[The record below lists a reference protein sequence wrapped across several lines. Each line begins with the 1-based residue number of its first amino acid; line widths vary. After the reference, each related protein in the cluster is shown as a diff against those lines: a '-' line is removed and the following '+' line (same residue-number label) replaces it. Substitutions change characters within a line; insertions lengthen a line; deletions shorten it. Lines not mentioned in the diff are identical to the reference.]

1 MELSR
6 QITPTANIAYA
17 VSYAQVII
25 EHFSKALEENGCLI
39 QVPAALYVE
48 IDDQYNRLVDYIES
62 AVNSGSIDTG
72 NTGAADN
79 YATYSYQEGDF
90 RQTETAQAV
99 REAIRRA
106 SNDCFN
112 CNIPKPK
119 FDFSGIFD
127 NLMAD
132 IQSTLEQFR
141 GMSKYN
147 KASVCQYTFFLS
159 YLCIPDLLKLVSLIL
174 AAITKLLS
182 GIALP
187 RITIAL
193 FINAILS
200 AIIEVLVSN
209 ISILA
214 RFALTPVLCIL
225 DAINSIIAQLPTPEN
240 IRAQNEQELIRLGVN
255 EKFMQG
261 EYDTGLADKSRKIR
275 EAYVSR
281 VRKYEQE
288 ASMNTQKY
296 VKEIFGPLEETINKS
311 VDSLNNSIAELTGL
325 LNHFSCEPSRSGL
338 TVSQYLSNLSEFMA
352 LVNLLRYII
361 KFKGKKAAF
370 EQLCN
375 APTDSSNYGN
385 NNYTDIYDTP
395 MSIENI
401 GSIIAD
407 VLGSDIDIITDDDGN
422 PIAIGIKNPNSEIDE
437 SRNLSFWSCNLR
449 DFAESVIVPN
459 LINDIIQND
468 IPTLNIDDFNMTP
481 WKVTVIPNSSY
492 TPGFADVNTD
502 IIPLVI
508 DEVWNLPDHIRDIIS
523 LIDTYNGAT
532 DPTKTKVDVTFVTD
546 EGINDIIKSVSKV
559 LPNNEDRVTGLN
571 DSTVKIVSD
580 GGNTIKVVDNNGNVI
595 TGSNETIINQSA
607 KNNLDKMVHSF
618 SQGTQ
623 IDELLDCKNELDAI
637 LNKLGG
643 KI

>member
-6 QITPTANIAYA
+6 QVTPTANIAYA
-17 VSYAQVII
+17 VSYAQLII

-62 AVNSGSIDTG
+62 AVNSGSVNLG
-72 NTGAADN
+72 GGADN
-79 YATYSYQEGDF
+79 SVSYTYQEGDF
-90 RQTETAQAV
+90 KQTEIAQAV

-112 CNIPKPK
+112 CSIPKPK

-127 NLMAD
+127 NLMAE
-132 IQSTLEQFR
+132 IQNTLEQFK
-141 GMSKYN
+141 GISKYN
-147 KASVCQYTFFLS
+147 KASVCKYAFFLS

-182 GIALP
+182 DITLP

-200 AIIEVLVSN
+200 AIIEVLVRN

-225 DAINSIIAQLPTPEN
+225 DAIDSIIAQLPTPEN
-240 IRAQNEQELIRLGVN
+240 IRTQNEQDLIRLGVN

-261 EYDTGLADKSRKIR
+261 EYDTGLADKSKKIR
-275 EAYVSR
+275 EAYTSR

-338 TVSQYLSNLSEFMA
+338 TTSQYLSNLSEFMA

-375 APTDSSNYGN
+375 TPTDSSNYGN

-395 MSIENI
+395 MSIDNI

-407 VLGSDIDIITDDDGN
+407 VLGSDIDIITNDEGN
-422 PIAIGIKNPNSEIDE
+422 PIAIGIKNPNSNIDT
-437 SRNLSFWSCNLR
+437 SSNLSFWSCNLK

-481 WKVTVIPNSSY
+481 WKVTVVPNSSY
-492 TPGFADVNTD
+492 TPESINTD

-508 DEVWNLPDHIRDIIS
+508 DEVWNLPDHIRNVVS

-532 DPTKTKVDVTFVTD
+532 EPTKTEVDVTFVTN
-546 EGINDIIKSVSKV
+546 EGINDIIKSISKV
-559 LPNNEDRVTGLN
+559 LPDSGDSVTGVN
-571 DSTVKIVSD
+571 DSTVRIISG
-580 GGNTIKVVDNNGNVI
+580 GGNTIKVVDNTGNVI
-595 TGSNETIINQSA
+595 TESNDNIINQNT
-607 KNNLDKMVHSF
+607 KNSLDKMIHSF
-618 SQGTQ
+618 SSGTQ
-623 IDELLDCKNELDAI
+623 IDELLDCKNELDEI
-637 LNKLGG
+637 LSKLGG
-643 KI
+643 KR

>member
-17 VSYAQVII
+17 VSYAQLII

-62 AVNSGSIDTG
+62 AVNSGSVNLG
-72 NTGAADN
+72 GGADN
-79 YATYSYQEGDF
+79 SVSYTYQDGDF
-90 RQTETAQAV
+90 KQTEIAQAV

-127 NLMAD
+127 NLMAE
-132 IQSTLEQFR
+132 IQNTLEQFK
-141 GMSKYN
+141 GISKYN
-147 KASVCQYTFFLS
+147 KASVCQYAFFLS

-182 GIALP
+182 NITLP

-225 DAINSIIAQLPTPEN
+225 DAIDSIIAQLPTPEN
-240 IRAQNEQELIRLGVN
+240 IRAQNEQDLIRLGVN

-261 EYDTGLADKSRKIR
+261 EYDTGLADKSKKIR
-275 EAYVSR
+275 EAYTSR

-311 VDSLNNSIAELTGL
+311 VDSLNNSIAELTSL

-338 TVSQYLSNLSEFMA
+338 TISQYLSNLSEFMA

-385 NNYTDIYDTP
+385 NNYTDVYDTP

-401 GSIIAD
+401 GSVIAD
-407 VLGSDIDIITDDDGN
+407 VLGSDIDIITNDDGN
-422 PIAIGIKNPNSEIDE
+422 VIAIGIKNPNSDIDT
-437 SRNLSFWSCNLR
+437 SSNLSFWSCNLK

-481 WKVTVIPNSSY
+481 WKVTVVPNSSY
-492 TPGFADVNTD
+492 TPESVNTD

-508 DEVWNLPDHIRDIIS
+508 DEVWNLPDHIRSVIS
-523 LIDTYNGAT
+523 LIDTYNGST
-532 DPTKTKVDVTFVTD
+532 EPTKTEVDVIFVTD
-546 EGINDIIKSVSKV
+546 EGINDIIKSISKV
-559 LPNNEDRVTGLN
+559 LPDSGDSVTGVN
-571 DSTVKIVSD
+571 DSTVRIISG
-580 GGNTIKVVDNNGNVI
+580 GGNTIKVIDNTGNVI
-595 TGSNETIINQSA
+595 TESNDNIINQNT
-607 KNNLDKMVHSF
+607 KNSLDKMIHSF
-618 SQGTQ
+618 SSGTQ
-623 IDELLDCKNELDAI
+623 IDELLDCKNELDEI

-643 KI
+643 KR

>member
-6 QITPTANIAYA
+6 QVTPTANIAYA

-62 AVNSGSIDTG
+62 AVNSG
-72 NTGAADN
+72 NTGATDN

-127 NLMAD
+127 NMMAE
-132 IQSTLEQFR
+132 IQSTLEQFG
-141 GMSKYN
+141 GMFKYN
-147 KASVCQYTFFLS
+147 KASVCQYAFFLS

-200 AIIEVLVSN
+200 AIIEVLVRN
-209 ISILA
+209 VAILA

-225 DAINSIIAQLPTPEN
+225 DAIDSIIAQLPTSEN
-240 IRAQNEQELIRLGVN
+240 IRAQNEQDLIRLGIN

-275 EAYVSR
+275 EAYTSR

-296 VKEIFGPLEETINKS
+296 VKEIFGPMKETINKS

-338 TVSQYLSNLSEFMA
+338 TVSQHLSNLSEFMA

-375 APTDSSNYGN
+375 APTDSSNYAN

-407 VLGSDIDIITDDDGN
+407 VLGSDIDIITNDEGN

-492 TPGFADVNTD
+492 TTNMDINTD

-532 DPTKTKVDVTFVTD
+532 DPTKTEVEVTFVAD

-559 LPNNEDRVTGLN
+559 LPNSEDKVTGLN
-571 DSTVKIVSD
+571 DNTVKIVSD
-580 GGNTIKVVDNNGNVI
+580 GGNTIKVIDNNGNVI

-643 KI
+643 KL

>member
-6 QITPTANIAYA
+6 QVTPTANIAYA
-17 VSYAQVII
+17 VSYAQLII

-62 AVNSGSIDTG
+62 AVNSGSVNLG
-72 NTGAADN
+72 GGADN
-79 YATYSYQEGDF
+79 SVSYTYQEGDF
-90 RQTETAQAV
+90 KQTEIAQAV

-112 CNIPKPK
+112 CSIPKPK

-127 NLMAD
+127 NLMAE
-132 IQSTLEQFR
+132 IQNTLEQFK
-141 GMSKYN
+141 GISKYN
-147 KASVCQYTFFLS
+147 KASVCQYAFFLS

-182 GIALP
+182 DITLP

-200 AIIEVLVSN
+200 AIIEVLVRN

-225 DAINSIIAQLPTPEN
+225 DAIDSIIAQLPTPEN
-240 IRAQNEQELIRLGVN
+240 IRAQNEQDLIRLGVN

-261 EYDTGLADKSRKIR
+261 EYDTGLADKSKKIR
-275 EAYVSR
+275 EAYTSR

-338 TVSQYLSNLSEFMA
+338 TTSQYLSNLSEFMA

-375 APTDSSNYGN
+375 TPTDSSNYGN

-395 MSIENI
+395 MSIDNI

-407 VLGSDIDIITDDDGN
+407 VLGSDIDIITNDEGN
-422 PIAIGIKNPNSEIDE
+422 PIAIGIKNPNSNIDT
-437 SRNLSFWSCNLR
+437 SSNLSFWSCNLK

-481 WKVTVIPNSSY
+481 WKVTVVPNSSY
-492 TPGFADVNTD
+492 TPESINTD

-508 DEVWNLPDHIRDIIS
+508 DEVWNLPDHIRNVVS

-532 DPTKTKVDVTFVTD
+532 EPTKTEIDVTFVTN
-546 EGINDIIKSVSKV
+546 EGINDIIKSISKV
-559 LPNNEDRVTGLN
+559 LPDSGDSVTGVN
-571 DSTVKIVSD
+571 DSTVRIISG
-580 GGNTIKVVDNNGNVI
+580 GGNTIKVVDNTGNVI
-595 TGSNETIINQSA
+595 TESNDNIINQNT
-607 KNNLDKMVHSF
+607 KNSLDKMIHSF
-618 SQGTQ
+618 SSGTQ
-623 IDELLDCKNELDAI
+623 IDELLDCKNELDEI
-637 LNKLGG
+637 LSKLGG
-643 KI
+643 KR

>member
-62 AVNSGSIDTG
+62 AVNSG
-72 NTGAADN
+72 NTGVADN

-90 RQTETAQAV
+90 RQTEIAQSV

-127 NLMAD
+127 NLMAE
-132 IQSTLEQFR
+132 IQSTLEQFG
-141 GMSKYN
+141 GMFKYN
-147 KASVCQYTFFLS
+147 KASVCQYSFFLS

-182 GIALP
+182 GITLP

-200 AIIEVLVSN
+200 AIIEVLVRN

-225 DAINSIIAQLPTPEN
+225 DAIDSIISQLPTPEN
-240 IRAQNEQELIRLGVN
+240 IRAQNEQDLIRLGVN

-275 EAYVSR
+275 EAYTSR

-361 KFKGKKAAF
+361 KFKSKKAAF

-395 MSIENI
+395 MSTENI

-407 VLGSDIDIITDDDGN
+407 VLGSDIDIITDDEGN
-422 PIAIGIKNPNSEIDE
+422 PIAIGIKNPDSEIDE

-492 TPGFADVNTD
+492 TPGFTNTD

-532 DPTKTKVDVTFVTD
+532 NPTKTEVEVTFVAD

-559 LPNNEDRVTGLN
+559 LPNSEDRVTGLN

-580 GGNTIKVVDNNGNVI
+580 GGNTIKVIDNNGNVI

-607 KNNLDKMVHSF
+607 NNNLDKMVHSF

-643 KI
+643 KL

>member
-6 QITPTANIAYA
+6 QVTPTANIAYA
-17 VSYAQVII
+17 VSYAQLII

-62 AVNSGSIDTG
+62 AVNSGSVNLG
-72 NTGAADN
+72 GGADN
-79 YATYSYQEGDF
+79 SVSYTYQEGDF
-90 RQTETAQAV
+90 KQTEIAQAV

-112 CNIPKPK
+112 CSIPKPK

-127 NLMAD
+127 NLMAE
-132 IQSTLEQFR
+132 IQNTLEQFK
-141 GMSKYN
+141 GIFKYN
-147 KASVCQYTFFLS
+147 KASVCQYAFFLS

-174 AAITKLLS
+174 AAITKLL
-182 GIALP
+182 GNITLP

-200 AIIEVLVSN
+200 AIIEVLVRN
-209 ISILA
+209 VSILA

-225 DAINSIIAQLPTPEN
+225 DAIDSIIAQLPTPEN
-240 IRAQNEQELIRLGVN
+240 IRAQNEQDLIRLGVN

-261 EYDTGLADKSRKIR
+261 EYDTGLADKSKKIR
-275 EAYVSR
+275 EAYTSR

-338 TVSQYLSNLSEFMA
+338 TTSQYLSNLSEFMA

-375 APTDSSNYGN
+375 TPTDSSNYGN

-395 MSIENI
+395 MSIDNI

-407 VLGSDIDIITDDDGN
+407 VLGSDIDIITNDEGN
-422 PIAIGIKNPNSEIDE
+422 PIAIGIKNPNSDIDT
-437 SRNLSFWSCNLR
+437 SSNLSFWSCNIK

-481 WKVTVIPNSSY
+481 WKVTVVPNSSY
-492 TPGFADVNTD
+492 TPESINTD

-508 DEVWNLPDHIRDIIS
+508 DEVWNLPDHIRNVVS

-532 DPTKTKVDVTFVTD
+532 EPTKTEIDVTFVTN
-546 EGINDIIKSVSKV
+546 EGINDIIKSISKV
-559 LPNNEDRVTGLN
+559 LPDSGDSVTGVN
-571 DSTVKIVSD
+571 DSTVRIISG
-580 GGNTIKVVDNNGNVI
+580 GGNTIKVVDNTGNVI
-595 TGSNETIINQSA
+595 TESNDNIINQNT
-607 KNNLDKMVHSF
+607 KNSLDKMIHSF
-618 SQGTQ
+618 SSGTQ
-623 IDELLDCKNELDAI
+623 IDELLDCKNELDEI
-637 LNKLGG
+637 LSKLGG
-643 KI
+643 KR

>member
-6 QITPTANIAYA
+6 QVTPTANIAYA
-17 VSYAQVII
+17 VSYAQLII

-62 AVNSGSIDTG
+62 AVNSGSVNLG
-72 NTGAADN
+72 GGADN
-79 YATYSYQEGDF
+79 SVSYTYQEGDF
-90 RQTETAQAV
+90 KQTEIAQAV

-112 CNIPKPK
+112 CSIPKPK

-127 NLMAD
+127 NLMAE
-132 IQSTLEQFR
+132 IQNTLEQFK
-141 GMSKYN
+141 GIFKYN
-147 KASVCQYTFFLS
+147 KASVCQYAFFLS

-182 GIALP
+182 NITLP

-200 AIIEVLVSN
+200 AIIEVLVRN

-225 DAINSIIAQLPTPEN
+225 DAIDSIIAQLPTPEN
-240 IRAQNEQELIRLGVN
+240 IRAQNEQDLIRLGVN

-261 EYDTGLADKSRKIR
+261 EYDTGLADKSKKIR
-275 EAYVSR
+275 EAYTSR

-338 TVSQYLSNLSEFMA
+338 TTSQYLSNLSEFMA

-375 APTDSSNYGN
+375 TPTDSSNYGN

-395 MSIENI
+395 MSIDNI

-407 VLGSDIDIITDDDGN
+407 VLGSDIDIITNDEGN
-422 PIAIGIKNPNSEIDE
+422 PIAIGIKNPNSDIDT
-437 SRNLSFWSCNLR
+437 SSNLSFWSCNLK

-481 WKVTVIPNSSY
+481 WKVTVVPNSSY
-492 TPGFADVNTD
+492 TPESINTD

-508 DEVWNLPDHIRDIIS
+508 DEVWNLPDHIRNVVS

-532 DPTKTKVDVTFVTD
+532 EPTKTEIDVTFVTN
-546 EGINDIIKSVSKV
+546 EGINDIIKSISKV
-559 LPNNEDRVTGLN
+559 LPDSGDSVIGVN
-571 DSTVKIVSD
+571 DSTVRIVSG
-580 GGNTIKVVDNNGNVI
+580 GGNTIKVIDNTGNVI
-595 TGSNETIINQSA
+595 TESNDNIINQNT
-607 KNNLDKMVHSF
+607 KNSLDKMVHSF
-618 SQGTQ
+618 SSGTQ
-623 IDELLDCKNELDAI
+623 IDELLDCKNELDEI

-643 KI
+643 KR

>member
-17 VSYAQVII
+17 VSYAQLII

-62 AVNSGSIDTG
+62 AVNSGSVNLG
-72 NTGAADN
+72 GGADN
-79 YATYSYQEGDF
+79 SVSYTYQDGDF
-90 RQTETAQAV
+90 KQTEIAQAV

-127 NLMAD
+127 NLMAE
-132 IQSTLEQFR
+132 IQNTLEQFK
-141 GMSKYN
+141 GIFKYN
-147 KASVCQYTFFLS
+147 KASVCQYAFFLS

-182 GIALP
+182 NITLP

-225 DAINSIIAQLPTPEN
+225 DAIDSIIAQLPTPEN
-240 IRAQNEQELIRLGVN
+240 IRAQNEQDLIRLGVN

-261 EYDTGLADKSRKIR
+261 EYDTGLADKSKKIR
-275 EAYVSR
+275 EAYTSR

-311 VDSLNNSIAELTGL
+311 VDSLNNSIAELTSL

-338 TVSQYLSNLSEFMA
+338 TISQYLSNLSEFMA

-385 NNYTDIYDTP
+385 NNYTDVYDTP

-401 GSIIAD
+401 GSVIAD
-407 VLGSDIDIITDDDGN
+407 VLGSDIDIITNDDGN
-422 PIAIGIKNPNSEIDE
+422 VIAIGIKNPNSDIDT
-437 SRNLSFWSCNLR
+437 SSNLSFWSCNLK

-481 WKVTVIPNSSY
+481 WKVTVVPNSSY
-492 TPGFADVNTD
+492 TPESVNTD

-508 DEVWNLPDHIRDIIS
+508 DEVWNLPDHIRSVIS
-523 LIDTYNGAT
+523 LIDTYNGST
-532 DPTKTKVDVTFVTD
+532 EPTKTEVDVIFVTD
-546 EGINDIIKSVSKV
+546 EGINDIIKSISKV
-559 LPNNEDRVTGLN
+559 LPDSGDSVTGVN
-571 DSTVKIVSD
+571 DSTVRIISG
-580 GGNTIKVVDNNGNVI
+580 GGNTIKVIDNTGNVI
-595 TGSNETIINQSA
+595 TESNDNIINQNT
-607 KNNLDKMVHSF
+607 KNSLDKMIHSF
-618 SQGTQ
+618 SSGTQ
-623 IDELLDCKNELDAI
+623 IDELLDCKNELDEI

-643 KI
+643 KR

>member
-6 QITPTANIAYA
+6 QIAPTANIAYA
-17 VSYAQVII
+17 VSYAQLII

-62 AVNSGSIDTG
+62 AVNSGSVNLG
-72 NTGAADN
+72 SGADN
-79 YATYSYQEGDF
+79 SVSYTYQEGDF
-90 RQTETAQAV
+90 KQTEIAQAV

-112 CNIPKPK
+112 CSIPKPK

-127 NLMAD
+127 NLMAE
-132 IQSTLEQFR
+132 IQNTLEQFK
-141 GMSKYN
+141 GMFKYN
-147 KASVCQYTFFLS
+147 KASVCQYAFFLS

-182 GIALP
+182 NITLP

-200 AIIEVLVSN
+200 AIIEVLVRN

-225 DAINSIIAQLPTPEN
+225 DAIGSIIAQLPTPEN
-240 IRAQNEQELIRLGVN
+240 IRAQNEQDLIRLGVN

-261 EYDTGLADKSRKIR
+261 EYDTGLADKSKKIR
-275 EAYVSR
+275 EAYTSR

-407 VLGSDIDIITDDDGN
+407 VLGSDIDIITNDEGN
-422 PIAIGIKNPNSEIDE
+422 PIAIGIKNPNSDIDT
-437 SRNLSFWSCNLR
+437 SSNLSFWSCNLK

-481 WKVTVIPNSSY
+481 WKVTVVPNSSY
-492 TPGFADVNTD
+492 TPESINTD

-508 DEVWNLPDHIRDIIS
+508 DEVWNLPDHIRNVVS

-532 DPTKTKVDVTFVTD
+532 EPTKTEVDVTFVTN

-559 LPNNEDRVTGLN
+559 LPDSGDSVIGVN
-571 DSTVKIVSD
+571 DSTVRIISG
-580 GGNTIKVVDNNGNVI
+580 GGNTIKVIDNTGNVI
-595 TGSNETIINQSA
+595 TESNDNIINQNA
-607 KNNLDKMVHSF
+607 KNSLDKMIHSF
-618 SQGTQ
+618 SSGTQ
-623 IDELLDCKNELDAI
+623 IDELLDCKNELDEI

-643 KI
+643 KR

>member
-62 AVNSGSIDTG
+62 AVNSG
-72 NTGAADN
+72 NTGVADN

-90 RQTETAQAV
+90 RQTEIAQSV

-127 NLMAD
+127 NLMAE
-132 IQSTLEQFR
+132 IQSTLEQFG
-141 GMSKYN
+141 GMFKYN
-147 KASVCQYTFFLS
+147 KASVCQYSFFLS

-182 GIALP
+182 GITLP

-200 AIIEVLVSN
+200 AIIEVLVRN

-225 DAINSIIAQLPTPEN
+225 DAIDSIISQLPTPEN
-240 IRAQNEQELIRLGVN
+240 IRAQNEQDLIRLGVN

-275 EAYVSR
+275 EAYTSR

-395 MSIENI
+395 MSTENI

-407 VLGSDIDIITDDDGN
+407 VLGSDIDIITDDEGN
-422 PIAIGIKNPNSEIDE
+422 PIAIGIKNPDSEIDE

-492 TPGFADVNTD
+492 TPGFTNTD

-532 DPTKTKVDVTFVTD
+532 NPTKTEVEVTFVAD

-559 LPNNEDRVTGLN
+559 LPNSEDRVTGLN

-580 GGNTIKVVDNNGNVI
+580 GGNTIKVIDNNGNVI

-607 KNNLDKMVHSF
+607 NNNLDKMVHSF

-643 KI
+643 KL

>member
-17 VSYAQVII
+17 VSYAQLII

-62 AVNSGSIDTG
+62 AVNSGSVNLG
-72 NTGAADN
+72 GGADN
-79 YATYSYQEGDF
+79 SVSYTYQEGDF
-90 RQTETAQAV
+90 KQTEIAQAV

-112 CNIPKPK
+112 CSIPKPK

-127 NLMAD
+127 NLMAE
-132 IQSTLEQFR
+132 IQNTLEQFK
-141 GMSKYN
+141 GIFKYN
-147 KASVCQYTFFLS
+147 KASVCQYAFFLS

-182 GIALP
+182 NITLP

-225 DAINSIIAQLPTPEN
+225 DAIDSIIAQLPTPEN
-240 IRAQNEQELIRLGVN
+240 IRAQNEQDLIRLGVN

-261 EYDTGLADKSRKIR
+261 EYDTGLADKSKKIR
-275 EAYVSR
+275 EAYTSR

-338 TVSQYLSNLSEFMA
+338 TISQYLSNLSEFMA

-375 APTDSSNYGN
+375 TPTDSSNYGN
-385 NNYTDIYDTP
+385 NNHTDIYDTP
-395 MSIENI
+395 MSIDNI

-407 VLGSDIDIITDDDGN
+407 VLGSDIDIITNDDGN
-422 PIAIGIKNPNSEIDE
+422 VIAIGIKNPNSDIDT
-437 SRNLSFWSCNLR
+437 SSNLSFWSCNLK

-481 WKVTVIPNSSY
+481 WKVTVVPNSSY
-492 TPGFADVNTD
+492 TPESVNTD

-508 DEVWNLPDHIRDIIS
+508 DEVWNLPDHIRNVIS

-532 DPTKTKVDVTFVTD
+532 EPTKTEVDVTFVTD
-546 EGINDIIKSVSKV
+546 EGINDIIKSISKV
-559 LPNNEDRVTGLN
+559 LPDSGDSVTGVN
-571 DSTVKIVSD
+571 DSTVRIIS
-580 GGNTIKVVDNNGNVI
+580 GGSNTIKVIDNTGNVI
-595 TGSNETIINQSA
+595 TESNDNIINQNT
-607 KNNLDKMVHSF
+607 KNSLDKMIHSF
-618 SQGTQ
+618 SSGTQ
-623 IDELLDCKNELDAI
+623 IDELLDCKNELDEI

-643 KI
+643 KR

>member
-17 VSYAQVII
+17 VSYAQLII

-62 AVNSGSIDTG
+62 AVNSGSVNLG
-72 NTGAADN
+72 GGADN
-79 YATYSYQEGDF
+79 SVSYTYQEGDF
-90 RQTETAQAV
+90 KQTEIAQAV

-112 CNIPKPK
+112 CSIPKPK

-127 NLMAD
+127 NLMAE
-132 IQSTLEQFR
+132 IQNTLEQFK
-141 GMSKYN
+141 GIFKYN
-147 KASVCQYTFFLS
+147 KASVCQYAFFLS

-182 GIALP
+182 NITLP

-200 AIIEVLVSN
+200 AIIEVLVRN

-225 DAINSIIAQLPTPEN
+225 DAIDSIIAQLPTPEN
-240 IRAQNEQELIRLGVN
+240 IRAQNEQDLIRLGVN

-261 EYDTGLADKSRKIR
+261 EYDTGLADKSKKIR
-275 EAYVSR
+275 EAYTSR

-338 TVSQYLSNLSEFMA
+338 TISQYLSNLSEFMA

-375 APTDSSNYGN
+375 TPTDSSNYGN
-385 NNYTDIYDTP
+385 NNHTDIYDTP
-395 MSIENI
+395 MSIDNI

-407 VLGSDIDIITDDDGN
+407 VLGSDIDIITNDDGN
-422 PIAIGIKNPNSEIDE
+422 VIAIGIKNPNSDIDT
-437 SRNLSFWSCNLR
+437 SSNLSFWSCNLK

-481 WKVTVIPNSSY
+481 WKVTVVPNSSY
-492 TPGFADVNTD
+492 TPESVNTD

-508 DEVWNLPDHIRDIIS
+508 DEVWNLPDHIRNVIS

-532 DPTKTKVDVTFVTD
+532 EPTKTEVDVTFVTD
-546 EGINDIIKSVSKV
+546 EGINDIIKSISKV
-559 LPNNEDRVTGLN
+559 LPDSGDSVTGVN
-571 DSTVKIVSD
+571 DSTVRIIS
-580 GGNTIKVVDNNGNVI
+580 GGSNTIKVIDNTGNVI
-595 TGSNETIINQSA
+595 TESNDNIINQNT
-607 KNNLDKMVHSF
+607 KNSLDKMIHSF
-618 SQGTQ
+618 SSGTQ
-623 IDELLDCKNELDAI
+623 IDELLDCKNELDEI

-643 KI
+643 KR

>member
-6 QITPTANIAYA
+6 QVTPTANIAYA
-17 VSYAQVII
+17 VSYAQLII

-62 AVNSGSIDTG
+62 AVNSGSVNLG
-72 NTGAADN
+72 GGADN
-79 YATYSYQEGDF
+79 SVSYTYQEGDF
-90 RQTETAQAV
+90 KQTEIAQAV

-112 CNIPKPK
+112 CSIPKPK

-127 NLMAD
+127 NLMAE
-132 IQSTLEQFR
+132 IQNTLEQFK
-141 GMSKYN
+141 GIFKYN
-147 KASVCQYTFFLS
+147 KASVCQYAFFLS

-182 GIALP
+182 NITLP

-200 AIIEVLVSN
+200 AIIEVLVRN

-225 DAINSIIAQLPTPEN
+225 DAIDSIIAQLPTPEN
-240 IRAQNEQELIRLGVN
+240 IRAQNEQDLIRLGVN

-261 EYDTGLADKSRKIR
+261 EYDTGLADKSKKIR
-275 EAYVSR
+275 EAYTSR

-338 TVSQYLSNLSEFMA
+338 TTSQYLSNLSEFMA

-395 MSIENI
+395 MSIDNI

-407 VLGSDIDIITDDDGN
+407 VLGSDIDIITNDEGN
-422 PIAIGIKNPNSEIDE
+422 PIAIGIKNPNSDIDT
-437 SRNLSFWSCNLR
+437 SSNLSFWSCNLK

-481 WKVTVIPNSSY
+481 WKVTVVPNSSY
-492 TPGFADVNTD
+492 TPESINTD

-508 DEVWNLPDHIRDIIS
+508 DEVWNLPDHIRNVVS

-532 DPTKTKVDVTFVTD
+532 EPTKTEIDVTFVTN
-546 EGINDIIKSVSKV
+546 EGINDIIKSISKV
-559 LPNNEDRVTGLN
+559 LPDSGDSVIGVN
-571 DSTVKIVSD
+571 DSTVRIVSG
-580 GGNTIKVVDNNGNVI
+580 GGNTIKVIDNTGNVI
-595 TGSNETIINQSA
+595 TESNDNIINQNT
-607 KNNLDKMVHSF
+607 KNSLDKMVHSF
-618 SQGTQ
+618 SSGTQ
-623 IDELLDCKNELDAI
+623 IDELLDCKNELDEI

-643 KI
+643 KR

>member
-6 QITPTANIAYA
+6 QVTPTANIAYA
-17 VSYAQVII
+17 VSYAQLII

-62 AVNSGSIDTG
+62 AVNSGSVNLG
-72 NTGAADN
+72 GGADN
-79 YATYSYQEGDF
+79 SVSYTYQEGDF
-90 RQTETAQAV
+90 KQTEIAQAV

-112 CNIPKPK
+112 CSIPKPK

-127 NLMAD
+127 NLMAE
-132 IQSTLEQFR
+132 IQNTLEQFK
-141 GMSKYN
+141 GIFKYN
-147 KASVCQYTFFLS
+147 KASVCQYAFFLS
-159 YLCIPDLLKLVSLIL
+159 YLCIPDLLKLISLIL

-182 GIALP
+182 NITLP

-200 AIIEVLVSN
+200 AIIEVLVRN
-209 ISILA
+209 VSILA

-225 DAINSIIAQLPTPEN
+225 DAIDSIIAQLPTPEN
-240 IRAQNEQELIRLGVN
+240 IRAQNEQDLIRLGVN

-261 EYDTGLADKSRKIR
+261 EYDTGLADKSKKIR
-275 EAYVSR
+275 EAYTSR

-288 ASMNTQKY
+288 TSMNTQKY

-338 TVSQYLSNLSEFMA
+338 TISQYLSNLSEFMA

-375 APTDSSNYGN
+375 TPTDSSNYGN

-395 MSIENI
+395 MSIDNI
-401 GSIIAD
+401 GSVIAD
-407 VLGSDIDIITDDDGN
+407 VLGSDIDIITNDDGN
-422 PIAIGIKNPNSEIDE
+422 PIAIGIKNPNSDIDT
-437 SRNLSFWSCNLR
+437 SSNLSFWSCNLK

-481 WKVTVIPNSSY
+481 WKVTVVPNSSY
-492 TPGFADVNTD
+492 TPESINTD

-508 DEVWNLPDHIRDIIS
+508 DEVWNLPDHIRNVVS

-532 DPTKTKVDVTFVTD
+532 EPTKTEIDVTFVTN
-546 EGINDIIKSVSKV
+546 EGIDDIIKSISKV
-559 LPNNEDRVTGLN
+559 LPDSGDSVIGVN
-571 DSTVKIVSD
+571 DSTVRIVSG
-580 GGNTIKVVDNNGNVI
+580 GGNTIKVIDNTGNVI
-595 TGSNETIINQSA
+595 TESNDNIINQNT
-607 KNNLDKMVHSF
+607 KNSLDKMVHSF
-618 SQGTQ
+618 SSGTQ
-623 IDELLDCKNELDAI
+623 IDELLDCKNELDEI

-643 KI
+643 KR

>member
-1 MELSR
+1 
-6 QITPTANIAYA
+6 
-17 VSYAQVII
+17 
-25 EHFSKALEENGCLI
+25 
-39 QVPAALYVE
+39 
-48 IDDQYNRLVDYIES
+48 
-62 AVNSGSIDTG
+62 
-72 NTGAADN
+72 
-79 YATYSYQEGDF
+79 
-90 RQTETAQAV
+90 
-99 REAIRRA
+99 
-106 SNDCFN
+106 
-112 CNIPKPK
+112 
-119 FDFSGIFD
+119 
-127 NLMAD
+127 MAE
-132 IQSTLEQFR
+132 IQSTLEQFG
-141 GMSKYN
+141 GMFKYN
-147 KASVCQYTFFLS
+147 KASVCQYAFFLS

-200 AIIEVLVSN
+200 SIIEVLVSN
-209 ISILA
+209 VAILA

-225 DAINSIIAQLPTPEN
+225 DAIDSIIVQLPTPEN
-240 IRAQNEQELIRLGVN
+240 IRAQNEQDLIRLGIN

-261 EYDTGLADKSRKIR
+261 EYDTGLADKSREIR

-296 VKEIFGPLEETINKS
+296 VKEIYGPLEETINKS
-311 VDSLNNSIAELTGL
+311 VDSLNNSISELTGL

-338 TVSQYLSNLSEFMA
+338 TVSQYLSDLSEFMA

-407 VLGSDIDIITDDDGN
+407 VLGSDIDIITNDEGN
-422 PIAIGIKNPNSEIDE
+422 PIAIGIKNNNSEIDE

-459 LINDIIQND
+459 LINDIIQSD
-468 IPTLNIDDFNMTP
+468 IPTLSIDDFNMTP

-492 TPGFADVNTD
+492 TPGFVNTD

-532 DPTKTKVDVTFVTD
+532 DPTKTEVEVTFVAD
-546 EGINDIIKSVSKV
+546 EGIKDIIKSISKV
-559 LPNNEDRVTGLN
+559 LPNSEDRVTGLN
-571 DSTVKIVSD
+571 DNTVKIVSD
-580 GGNTIKVVDNNGNVI
+580 GGNTIKVIDNNGNVI

-643 KI
+643 KL